1 MRVIGLTGSVGMGK
15 SATAAIFRD
24 FGIPVHDSDRAV
36 HDIYAGPEGAPILE
50 AFPAAAGASGID
62 RNKLAGIVLADPKA
76 MKRLEEL
83 VHPLVSAHRKAF
95 LDHARLTGARYAV
108 CDVPLLFETGLD
120 QEMDVILVVSA
131 PFAVQK
137 ARVLQRPG
145 MTPSKFDV
153 ILSKQMPDEDKRRRA
168 HLVVDTSNGIDDAR
182 RQIDRFLRAF
192 V

>member
-36 HDIYAGPEGAPILE
+36 HDIYAGPKGAPILE
-50 AFPAAAGASGID
+50 AFPAAAGSSGID
-62 RNKLAGIVLADPKA
+62 RNRLANIVLADPA
-76 MKRLEEL
+76 AIKRLEEL

-95 LDHARLTGARYAV
+95 LDRARLTGARYAV

-120 QEMDVILVVSA
+120 QDMDIILVVSA

-145 MTPSKFDV
+145 MTPGKFDV
-153 ILSKQMPDEDKRRRA
+153 ILSKQMPDEEKRRRA
-168 HLVVDTSNGIDDAR
+168 HLVVDTSNGFDDAR